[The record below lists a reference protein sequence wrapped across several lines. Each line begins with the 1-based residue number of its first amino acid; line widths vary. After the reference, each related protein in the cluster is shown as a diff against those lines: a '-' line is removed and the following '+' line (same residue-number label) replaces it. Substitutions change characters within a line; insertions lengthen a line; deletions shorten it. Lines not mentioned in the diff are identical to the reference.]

1 MLGNVDLIEGMVR
14 RFKRE
19 LNSSDCKVIG
29 TGGQAPLIAAESR
42 VFDHVNLDLTL
53 VGLQIIYE
61 MNNDQHGQEEPQ

>member
-19 LNSSDCKVIG
+19 LNAGDCKVIG
-29 TGGQAPLIAAESR
+29 TGGQSPLIAAESG

-53 VGLQIIYE
+53 IGLQMIYE
-61 MNNDQHGQEEPQ
+61 MNDDRRAQEEPQ